1 MLMRARLAI
10 VINKRLD
17 DETNASVSH
26 KLVFTIS
33 RDARADIKYRERTV
47 TSYDSKD

>member
-1 MLMRARLAI
+1 MLMRAQLAI

-33 RDARADIKYRERTV
+33 RDALADIKYRERIV
-47 TSYDSKD
+47 ISHNNKD